1 MAKKPTE
8 RSAPPS
14 SGDNNKFDIDH
25 STLRGIIDD
34 LARQKLE
41 VGEATGKLRSGIKAV
56 VDEYSMNKKALA
68 VIREFAAMSPTARAD
83 CLRSFDVM
91 YNRMYDEEWSKEL
104 QDMLDSLEAQGDD

>member
-34 LARQKLE
+34 LSKRKLE
-41 VGEATGKLRSGIKAV
+41 VGEATGKLRSDIKTII
-56 VDEYSMNKKALA
+56 DEYSMNKKALA

-91 YNRMYDEEWSKEL
+91 YNRMYEKEWGQEL
-104 QDMLDSLEAQGDD
+104 QDMIDSIEAQSDD